1 MLRVCP
7 IYVNVSSVGQ
17 NCFFSPL
24 RKRMKA
30 STLETLLFLNANQN
44 LWPDASII
52 QKIID
57 TPNDD
62 DEEPTEGGS
71 DDDEE
76 F

>member
-1 MLRVCP
+1 
-7 IYVNVSSVGQ
+7 
-17 NCFFSPL
+17 
-24 RKRMKA
+24 MKA
-30 STLETLLFLNANQN
+30 STLETLLFLNANRN

-71 DDDEE
+71 DDDEV

>member
-1 MLRVCP
+1 MSNICECL
-7 IYVNVSSVGQ
+7 
-17 NCFFSPL
+17 FSRAKLLFPPL

-30 STLETLLFLNANQN
+30 STLEKLFFLNANQN

-57 TPNDD
+57 TRNDD

>member
-1 MLRVCP
+1 ML
-7 IYVNVSSVGQ
+7 
-17 NCFFSPL
+17 FSPL

-30 STLETLLFLNANQN
+30 STLETLLFLNANRN

-62 DEEPTEGGS
+62 DEEPTTEGVEGESGS
-71 DDDEE
+71 DNDEE

>member
-1 MLRVCP
+1 
-7 IYVNVSSVGQ
+7 
-17 NCFFSPL
+17 
-24 RKRMKA
+24 MKA

-57 TPNDD
+57 IPNDD